1 MEKLIDDSI
10 DKLLKEN
17 SEILT
22 LRITSLMEIVKY
34 YHSYKT
40 KKVGVTN
47 IKIDNKLLKKEHDR
61 WFKES
66 YLKLF

>member
-34 YHSYKT
+34 YP
-40 KKVGVTN
+40 
-47 IKIDNKLLKKEHDR
+47 
-61 WFKES
+61 
-66 YLKLF
+66 